1 MTQVPCLRQRLIFQ
15 GKLLQDKEKLSFYKI
30 SDLNVVHLVAK
41 AGVSINNTEEQRTTN
56 SNETNSSR
64 SGVLEYLGQIIDE
77 PTSSFADIVSTFR
90 ERELN
95 SSTIGNNSNG
105 TRSKLV
111 FNKDRPLINR
121 RVRSN
126 INSSV
131 SNNIIITKM
140 SILKRA
146 RK

>member
-1 MTQVPCLRQRLIFQ
+1 M
-15 GKLLQDKEKLSFYKI
+15 
-30 SDLNVVHLVAK
+30 
-41 AGVSINNTEEQRTTN
+41 
-56 SNETNSSR
+56 
-64 SGVLEYLGQIIDE
+64 LEYLGQIIDE

-131 SNNIIITKM
+131 SKYIIIIKM